1 MAFDIQPSPVNTKG
15 IPSDYPEKNSFCD
28 RWPTEDRRLLDELKE
43 RATRND
49 TASIEYL
56 FTLAC
61 EASER
66 GAEAED
72 CLFDLYRGKGPDDTR
87 LREQIGKDSLRLFT
101 LVQQRN
107 QNTRRE
113 STDIWELP
121 ASLLLMAAFEA
132 QSGSEQQAELF
143 GKLQNT
149 SIFLHYVSELEENTA
164 ESALATNRF
173 ISSAEIDVFANALE
187 VDSTLTFYPAANV
200 SQSEVTDGNHR
211 RVLLSLESPDADS
224 RRMSFGGA
232 YNASD
237 GISAS
242 EPAAGFIPL
251 LFRDHW
257 ILFGWFINADEQK
270 EAIVLDSSHYLN
282 NDEKNY
288 LVDLAHRCGVGQ
300 QQEVT
305 FIDDNLQENAPN
317 ACGLFVAKAMESL
330 AGDSLSRVGK
340 AYPKETLRS
349 FAGQFSAT
357 HLDSVEEQRLF
368 NRHGRAELYA
378 IMARSLNES
387 LN

>member
-1 MAFDIQPSPVNTKG
+1 MSLNTQQLPASAVG
-15 IPSDYPEKNSFCD
+15 MPSDYPEKNFFSD
-28 RWPTEDRRLLDELKE
+28 PLPTENRLLLGELKE
-43 RATRND
+43 RARRND

-61 EASER
+61 EAGDR
-66 GAEAED
+66 GSEAED
-72 CLFDLYRGKGPDDTR
+72 FLFDLYRGKEPGDNG

-121 ASLLLMAAFEA
+121 VSLLLMAAFEA

-143 GKLQNT
+143 EKLMN
-149 SIFLHYVSELEENTA
+149 SSPFLHYANDLEENTA
-164 ESALATNRF
+164 ASALATNRF
-173 ISSAEIDVFANALE
+173 ISAAEIDAFSNALE
-187 VDSTLTFYPAANV
+187 VDSTLTLYPAAQV
-200 SQSEVTDGNHR
+200 SQSEVTDSNQR
-211 RVLLSLESPDADS
+211 RVLLLQKSPDADS

-232 YNASD
+232 CDASD
-237 GISAS
+237 GIPAS
-242 EPAAGFIPL
+242 EPAASFIPL

-270 EAIVLDSSHYLN
+270 EAIVLDSLHYLN
-282 NDEKNY
+282 KDEKNY

-300 QQEVT
+300 QHGVT

-317 ACGLFVAKAMESL
+317 ACGLIVAKAMESL
-330 AGDSLSRVGK
+330 AGDSLPRVGK
-340 AYPKETLRS
+340 AYPTETLRS
-349 FAGQFSAT
+349 FAGQFAANSI
-357 HLDSVEEQRLF
+357 DSIEEQRLF
-368 NRHGRAELYA
+368 SRHGRAELYA
-378 IMARSLNES
+378 IMARSLNEL